1 MCDYWGPGTS
11 LDTNI
16 DHIDFR
22 HIFMLYAEREFH
34 VNDVQN
40 ISTRILH
47 KSDQSSSIMNEIA
60 RNEGV
65 VYKSSGA
72 NLKGVGRE
80 DDKLPETE
88 EIKTQDFQN
97 KHTPYLVGT
106 KSSDKTQALS
116 TATTGGGKGVV
127 K

>member
-1 MCDYWGPGTS
+1 MEIRKKQ
-11 LDTNI
+11 NI
-16 DHIDFR
+16 FVK
-22 HIFMLYAEREFH
+22 AERELH

-88 EIKTQDFQN
+88 EMKTQDFQN

-116 TATTGGGKGVV
+116 AATTGGGKGVV